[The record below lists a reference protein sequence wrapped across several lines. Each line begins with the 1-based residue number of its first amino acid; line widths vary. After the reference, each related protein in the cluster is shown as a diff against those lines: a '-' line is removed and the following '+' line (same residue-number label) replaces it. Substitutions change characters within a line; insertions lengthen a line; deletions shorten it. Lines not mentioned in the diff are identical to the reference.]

1 MTQKVPNPPPG
12 FDELSFDEKLDYLQ
26 SLWDRVAAKPES
38 VPVPNWHLDVIE
50 QRLNAAKRNARPWNE
65 LRDEL
70 RTWLRERKSPR

>member
-12 FDELSFDEKLDYLQ
+12 FDELTFDEKLDYVQ
-26 SLWDRVAAKPES
+26 SLWDRIAKPES

-50 QRLNAAKRNARPWNE
+50 QRLNTARQNIRPWNE

-70 RTWLRERKSPR
+70 RTWLREHKSPR